1 LIASAADLGWGV
13 LMIAAGL
20 LANIDRFMAGL

>member
-13 LMIAAGL
+13 LMIAAEL
-20 LANIDRFMAGL
+20 LANIDRLMAGF